1 MQATL
6 LFLNDIGTSE
16 VMFIMA
22 AVLMLFGSKSI
33 PGIAKTLGKGM
44 REVKAASDEIKRD
57 IQDSAMEMKRNMNMP
72 DMDIPSIDIVKEI
85 EKPLKTIANPI
96 KEISQSIINS
106 PNSSTSTKFEPTKL
120 VDEIDVNT
128 TKAE

>member
-1 MQATL
+1 MQTII

-16 VMFIMA
+16 VLFIMA

-33 PGIAKTLGKGM
+33 PGIAKNLGRGM

-72 DMDIPSIDIVKEI
+72 DLNLPKIDIVKEI
-85 EKPLKTIANPI
+85 EAPLKGISDPV
-96 KEISQSIINS
+96 KEVTQSIQNS
-106 PNSSTSTKFEPTKL
+106 PNPISTKFEPTKL
-120 VDEIDVNT
+120 VDEVDLNE
-128 TKAE
+128 TKS

>member
-1 MQATL
+1 MQTTV

-16 VMFIMA
+16 VLFIMA

-33 PGIAKTLGKGM
+33 PGIAKNLGRGM

-72 DMDIPSIDIVKEI
+72 DMDVPNLDLVKEI
-85 EKPLKTIANPI
+85 EKPLKTIANPV
-96 KEISQSIINS
+96 KEISKSIINA
-106 PNSSTSTKFEPTKL
+106 PTSTSSTKFEPNKL
-120 VDEIDVNT
+120 ADETDLNEN
-128 TKAE
+128 KA

>member
-1 MQATL
+1 MQATV

-16 VMFIMA
+16 VLFIMA

-33 PGIAKTLGKGM
+33 PGIAKNLGRGM

-72 DMDIPSIDIVKEI
+72 DMNVPSIDIVKEI
-85 EKPLKTIANPI
+85 EAPLKVISNPV
-96 KEISQSIINS
+96 KEISKSIINS
-106 PNSSTSTKFEPTKL
+106 PSTTSSTKFEPNKL
-120 VDEIDVNT
+120 VDETDLNE
-128 TKAE
+128 TKS

>member
-1 MQATL
+1 MQATF

-16 VMFIMA
+16 VLFIMA

-33 PGIAKTLGKGM
+33 PGIAKNLGRGM

-72 DMDIPSIDIVKEI
+72 DMNVPSIDIVKEI
-85 EKPLKTIANPI
+85 EAPLKVISNPV
-96 KEISQSIINS
+96 KEISKSIINS
-106 PNSSTSTKFEPTKL
+106 PNTTSSTKFEPNKL
-120 VDEIDVNT
+120 VDETDLNK
-128 TKAE
+128 TKS

>member
-1 MQATL
+1 MQMTL

-16 VMFIMA
+16 VLFIMA

-33 PGIAKTLGKGM
+33 PGIAKNLGRGM

-72 DMDIPSIDIVKEI
+72 DLDVPSIDIVKEI
-85 EKPLKTIANPI
+85 EKPLKAISNPV
-96 KEISQSIINS
+96 KEISKSIINA
-106 PNSSTSTKFEPTKL
+106 PNRSSSTKIEPTKL
-120 VDEIDVNT
+120 VDEEDLNE
-128 TKAE
+128 TKS

>member
-1 MQATL
+1 MQMTL

-16 VMFIMA
+16 VLFIMA

-33 PGIAKTLGKGM
+33 PGIAKNLGRGM

-72 DMDIPSIDIVKEI
+72 DLNVPSIDIVKEI
-85 EKPLKTIANPI
+85 EAPLKAISNPV
-96 KEISQSIINS
+96 KEISKSIINA
-106 PNSSTSTKFEPTKL
+106 PNSSSSTKLEPTKL
-120 VDEIDVNT
+120 VDEEDLNE
-128 TKAE
+128 TKS

>member
-1 MQATL
+1 MQITL

-16 VMFIMA
+16 VFFIMA

-57 IQDSAMEMKRNMNMP
+57 IQDSALEMKRNMNMP
-72 DMDIPSIDIVKEI
+72 DLDIPKIDIVKEL
-85 EKPLKTIANPI
+85 EAPL
-96 KEISQSIINS
+96 KEISDPVKEITQSIENS
-106 PNSSTSTKFEPTKL
+106 PNSNSTKFEPTKL
-120 VDEIDVNT
+120 VDEVDLNE
-128 TKAE
+128 TKT